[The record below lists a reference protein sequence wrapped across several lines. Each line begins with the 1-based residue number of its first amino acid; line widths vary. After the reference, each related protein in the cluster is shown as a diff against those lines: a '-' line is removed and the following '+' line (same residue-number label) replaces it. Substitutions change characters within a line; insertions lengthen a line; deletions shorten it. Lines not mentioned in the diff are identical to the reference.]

1 MNSETEDLLI
11 NINTKVERLVDIEN
25 LLEKVANEKRE
36 VYEMNPRDREV
47 LVTELR
53 EYETELSEA
62 LRAVFNMNL
71 EKIRSELLIVT
82 NENQEIYKE
91 LLQTMKTEL
100 ADLQKATDSCN
111 GLNLICKN
119 AITQAVDLTSIQK
132 GLNHTMATTVNK
144 NLSRMTIANQ
154 KTTQSF
160 NNVTA
165 EMQKLL
171 KKSLHVAFVLPTI
184 VIVLL
189 AFVGGIGTNIIWTR
203 KTCADI
209 YERFYSNKY
218 ETEIANPLVE
228 AKKEAADY
236 VKKQKAEADEILA
249 RTKKEAA
256 EDLKGKKAEAEK
268 YRKEQMEDAR
278 KRAQEEY
285 ERRMKLYDQRVHNDV
300 DAKMKKSNL
309 KEEK

>member
-1 MNSETEDLLI
+1 MLSDVEDLII
-11 NINTKVERLVDIEN
+11 NINSKVGRIVDIEN
-25 LLEKVANEKRE
+25 LVEKIINEKPE
-36 VYEMNPRDREV
+36 VVEMNPHDREV
-47 LVTELR
+47 VISEIR
-53 EYETELSEA
+53 KFENELSET
-62 LRAVFNMNL
+62 LREVFKENL
-71 EKIRSELLIVT
+71 ELSKNERLIVT
-82 NENQEIYKE
+82 RDNYMTYNK
-91 LLQTMKTEL
+91 LLQS
-100 ADLQKATDSCN
+100 LQNKLSDFQKIADSCN
-111 GLNLICKN
+111 GLDVICKN
-119 AITQAVDLTSIQK
+119 AINQAVDLNSIKQSI
-132 GLNHTMATTVNK
+132 NHTMVTTVKESLAKLTRAIEKSTQNF
-144 NLSRMTIANQ
+144 NQ
-154 KTTQSF
+154 
-160 NNVTA
+160 VTV
-165 EMQKLL
+165 EMRKLL

-203 KTCADI
+203 KTCADV

-218 ETEIANPLVE
+218 EAEIAKPLAE

-236 VKKQKAEADEILA
+236 AKKQKAEADEILA

-300 DAKMKKSNL
+300 DAKMKKSNS